1 MPSNDDARPVTVINR
16 KSRYDRIEDRD
27 FDRDTVDP
35 REKRFYLALDD
46 EVVRAPSIG
55 NKTASRLIDV
65 GVTRVRDLLEAD
77 PDDLSQR
84 LGVRHISP
92 QRIREWQAQARFVCT
107 VPWLRGTHAQLLVG
121 AGFPTAD
128 EITGAEPGS
137 VFAAILTFAMTRDG
151 QSVLKSGPPP
161 DVERNTQWMEFAA
174 QAEPARAA

>member
-1 MPSNDDARPVTVINR
+1 MPSNDDARPVTVISG
-16 KSRYDRIEDRD
+16 KDRYDRVEDRD

-35 REKRFYLALDD
+35 REKRFYLALED

-55 NKTASRLIDV
+55 NKTASRLNDV
-65 GVTRVRDLLEAD
+65 GVTHVRDLLDAD

-92 QRIREWQAQARFVCT
+92 QRIREWQAQARLVCT

-128 EITGAEPGS
+128 EITGAEPGP
-137 VFAAILTFAMTRDG
+137 VCAAILKFAMTRDG
-151 QSVLKSGPPP
+151 QSVLRSGPPP
-161 DVERNTQWMEFAA
+161 DVERITQWVEFAA